1 MSTPTS
7 ISSNKPDPA
16 LVQRAIDVYVK
27 AAYPDGPPI
36 AVRSMLETERTWAGH
51 LTDAPV
57 FVKDD
62 AKNPTKWSMRL
73 GNASYPHMKLIIERA
88 PDGNGHLFR
97 ADAHD
102 AHCCPPVGSPEHA
115 AFRELMTRNQQVV
128 TAVEQ
133 AWAEAGV
140 PTMKTYLQADL
151 ARRKQAQG

>member
-1 MSTPTS
+1 MPTTTPQS
-7 ISSNKPDPA
+7 ASKPDPA

-27 AAYPDGPPI
+27 VAYPDGPPL
-36 AVRSMLETERTWAGH
+36 AVQSMLATERTWAGH

-62 AKNPTKWSMRL
+62 QKNTTKWSMRL
-73 GNASYPHMKLIIERA
+73 GNTTYPHMKLIVERA

-102 AHCCPPVGSPEHA
+102 AHCCPPQGTPEHA
-115 AFRELMTRNQQVV
+115 AFRELMTRNQEVV
-128 TAVEQ
+128 SKIEK
-133 AWAEAGV
+133 AWGEAGV

-151 ARRKQAQG
+151 AKRKSM